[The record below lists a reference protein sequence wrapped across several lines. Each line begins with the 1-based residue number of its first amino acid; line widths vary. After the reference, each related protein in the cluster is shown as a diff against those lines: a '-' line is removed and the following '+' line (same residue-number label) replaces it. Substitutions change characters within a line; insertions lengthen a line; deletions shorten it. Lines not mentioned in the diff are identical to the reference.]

1 MDVGF
6 LQKVWVVAHSSI
18 VLFCVIVIFLSPMYV
33 GLLQK
38 FEIMAGYVVNF
49 IRSFVA
55 CCVTD

>member
-38 FEIMAGYVVNF
+38 FEVMAGYVV
-49 IRSFVA
+49 IIVVCFV
-55 CCVTD
+55 